1 MQSQVEMR
9 DSAPSARRPPPRV
22 RTLSGSPNG
31 RSGAAGWGGQ
41 EGERIRRAERVLL
54 DLWSN
59 EDFLKVCGG
68 LHSASVG

>member
-1 MQSQVEMR
+1 M
-9 DSAPSARRPPPRV
+9 